1 MSNFLKQSFPAAIFA
16 GTKLELLS
24 LEAAVNHDG
33 LKIVSQETDIL
44 AFS

>member
-1 MSNFLKQSFPAAIFA
+1 MSNFLKQSFQAAIFA

-24 LEAAVNHDG
+24 LEAAVNG